1 MAALVTDY
9 MCLSTSL
16 IQCMRYIIGVCLL
29 QFGTNFKQMS
39 SDPTVFSQ
47 TTVGM
52 WIEKAVKP
60 RDCTIFVIDNEGCD
74 GQERSRGQRQDL
86 ELRSSDIMII
96 NLHYICAGRVEG
108 ANLTLLK
115 TLIEVG

>member
-1 MAALVTDY
+1 MHH
-9 MCLSTSL
+9 
-16 IQCMRYIIGVCLL
+16 IVCVRAL

-39 SDPTVFSQ
+39 SDPAVFSQ

-52 WIEKAVKP
+52 WIDKAVKP
-60 RDCTIFVIDNEGCD
+60 RDCTVFVIDNEGCD
-74 GQERSRGQRQDL
+74 GHERTSGQRQDL
-86 ELRSSDIMII
+86 ERRYALMALRSSDIMII

-115 TLIEVG
+115 TVIEVC